1 MENINLEKLDKK
13 FELISKLSQ
22 ILNENIDKRVV
33 VVGTTCT
40 GKTTFLKN
48 IENAHDMDELVFP
61 QLTKEEHDYVCSHPW
76 TPEIGSKMISLTK
89 EKVKIGPGNPVFG
102 TIVLESDLIVYLQIS
117 DELLK
122 QRTELRG
129 ANFEDAKNMQK
140 QIEEEIIKSN
150 IPVLN
155 FFIG

>member
-22 ILNENIDKRVV
+22 ILNENADKRVV

-40 GKTTFLKN
+40 GKSTFLKN
-48 IENAHDMDELVFP
+48 IQNTHDMDELVFP
-61 QLTKEEHDYVCSHPW
+61 QLSKEEHDYVCSHPW
-76 TPEIGSKMISLTK
+76 TPEIGNKMISLTK
-89 EKVKIGPGNPVFG
+89 EKIKIEPGKPVFG
-102 TIVLESDLIVYLQIS
+102 TIVLDSDLIVYLQIS

-129 ANFEDAKNMQK
+129 AKFEDAKNMQN
-140 QIEEEIIKSN
+140 QIEEEINKSN

-155 FFIG
+155 FFVG